1 MRIGELAAQ
10 TGLSVQAI
18 RFYER
23 RGLLDP
29 ARLSSGY
36 RDYTTYEA
44 KRIRFIKKS
53 QQLGYT
59 LTEIRELLQLS
70 ASRAHNA
77 VDVGKAVEARVRD
90 IDNKIRDLKRM
101 RSELISIAKKCGCGP
116 TEPVC
121 RVLRDLDYEVEPN
134 RIR

>member
-1 MRIGELAAQ
+1 MRIGELAAE

-23 RGLLDP
+23 RGLLKP

-36 RDYTTYEA
+36 RNYTTDA
-44 KRIRFIKKS
+44 TKRIRFIKKS

-59 LTEIRELLQLS
+59 LTEIRDLLQLS
-70 ASRAHNA
+70 ATRDHNA
-77 VDVGKAVEARVRD
+77 VDVGRAVEARIRD

-101 RSELISIAKKCGCGP
+101 RSELISIAKRCGCGP
-116 TEPVC
+116 SKPVC
-121 RVLRDLDYEVEPN
+121 RVLRDLDYEVDSD
-134 RIR
+134 RTR